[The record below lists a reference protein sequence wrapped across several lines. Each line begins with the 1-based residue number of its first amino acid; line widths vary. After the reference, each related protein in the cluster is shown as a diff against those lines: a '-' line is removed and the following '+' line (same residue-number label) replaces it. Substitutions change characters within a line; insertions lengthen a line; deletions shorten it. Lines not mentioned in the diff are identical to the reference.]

1 MLSNIRI
8 LPRLL
13 IGFGCLVLMIS
24 GLSASAVMSGQAS
37 RHLIDR
43 IVRLGGAEV
52 LDQRVEKRVFQGRM
66 HIWMALAGGDEANW
80 SRAEAAFQLAD
91 QRIVELRDHTTDPQ
105 RLALVAQLKSKIDA
119 YRAEAANLK
128 MFKGQNIA
136 LDTAEAKA
144 TSAKAAAIASE
155 VETLGDT
162 LTEDYRT
169 AADGAA
175 ASAMEDITTAID
187 IAVGVGLVSVLI
199 GFVLAIVM
207 ARSVAVPIAAM
218 TEVMRRLSRREM
230 ATTITGL
237 GRKDEVGAMAD
248 AVKVFKESMIRSD
261 ELAAA
266 QEATKAAAAASQKAA
281 LNQMADRFEA
291 DVGHLVSMLAASS
304 TEMEATAKS
313 MTATAEQ
320 TAIQAQSVAAASEE
334 AGTGIQ
340 TVAAAAEELSASIAE
355 ISQQVSQSSQVTTR
369 AVADAQ
375 RTDAVVRAL
384 AEGAQKIG
392 DVVGLINNIAS
403 QTNLLALNATIE
415 AARAGDAGK
424 GFAVVASEV
433 KSLAQQTGVATAEI
447 GAQISQM
454 QSATKE
460 AVNAILA
467 ITGTIDEVST
477 IATAIAAAVE
487 EQGAATGEIAR
498 NVQHTA
504 VAAQQVTANISGV
517 NRAAGDT
524 GAAATQVLGAAGELS
539 KQSERLSHEVRG
551 FVASVRAA

>member
-1 MLSNIRI
+1 MLSNVRI

-24 GLSASAVMSGQAS
+24 GLSVSAVMSGQSS
-37 RHLIDR
+37 RHLIER
-43 IVRLGGAEV
+43 IIRLGDAQE
-52 LDQRVEKRVFQGRM
+52 LAQRVQKRVFEGRM
-66 HIWMALAGGDEANW
+66 HIWMALAGDDEANW
-80 SRAEAAFQLAD
+80 ARAEAAFQLAD
-91 QRIVELRDHTTDPQ
+91 QRIVELRDHTVDPQ
-105 RLALVAQLKSKIDA
+105 RLALVAQLKTTIDA
-119 YRAEAANLK
+119 YRAEAANLQQ
-128 MFKGQNIA
+128 FKGQSIA

-144 TSAKAAAIASE
+144 TAAKAAAIASDIE
-155 VETLGDT
+155 RLGEQLNDG
-162 LTEDYRT
+162 YQK
-169 AADGAA
+169 AADVAEV
-175 ASAMEDITTAID
+175 SAMGEISTTINT
-187 IAVGVGLVSVLI
+187 AVGVGLVSVLI

-504 VAAQQVTANISGV
+504 IAAQQVTANISGV